1 MSPKIVVVG
10 SCMIDFTCFSPRLPK
25 PGETLIGTKYEIK
38 YGGKGAN
45 QCIAAAKLG
54 ATTGIV
60 ASLGSDI
67 YAQEYLKI
75 FKEENID
82 VSHVQIQPNQHSGI
96 AHITVTESGE
106 NSIVIVLGSNALM
119 SSNFVDSATN
129 MIKNAS
135 ILLCQFEVPLEIT
148 LHALKIHKGHGLS
161 IVNGAPATE
170 NVHPD
175 LWKLCDIF
183 CVNEIEAEFMSG
195 VQLQEPSSIQQAV
208 EKFLDKGCNIVII
221 TLGEQGAVY
230 ASQSDRAIKKVC
242 TTRVQSVDTTG
253 AGDAFLGAFAYFKAY
268 HPALSMDECI
278 RRACVVA
285 TDSVLKFG
293 THASFPNRSSLSP
306 DLFA

>member
-45 QCIAAAKLG
+45 QCVAAAKLG
-54 ATTGIV
+54 AATAIV
-60 ASLGSDI
+60 ASLGSDT

-82 VSHVQIQPNQHSGI
+82 ISHIQIQPNQHSGI
-96 AHITVTESGE
+96 AHVTVTESGE

-183 CVNEIEAEFMSG
+183 CVNEMEAEFMSG
-195 VQLQEPSSIQQAV
+195 VQLQGPSSIQQAV

-230 ASQSDRAIKKVC
+230 ASQSDRVIKKVC
-242 TTRVQSVDTTG
+242 TTRVQPVDTTG
-253 AGDAFLGAFAYFKAY
+253 AGDAFLGALAYFKAY

-293 THASFPNRSSLSP
+293 THASFPNKSSLSP

>member
-45 QCIAAAKLG
+45 QCVAAAKLG
-54 ATTGIV
+54 AATAIV
-60 ASLGSDI
+60 ASLGSDT

-129 MIKNAS
+129 MIKNAP

-242 TTRVQSVDTTG
+242 TTRVQPVDTTG
-253 AGDAFLGAFAYFKAY
+253 AGDAFLGALAYFKAY

>member
-45 QCIAAAKLG
+45 QCVAAAKLG
-54 ATTGIV
+54 AATAIV
-60 ASLGSDI
+60 ASLGSDT

-96 AHITVTESGE
+96 AHITVAENGE

-135 ILLCQFEVPLEIT
+135 ILLCQFEVPQEIT

-161 IVNGAPATE
+161 IVNGAPAKE

-195 VQLQEPSSIQQAV
+195 VQLQGPSSIQQAV

-230 ASQSDRAIKKVC
+230 ASQSDRVIKKVG
-242 TTRVQSVDTTG
+242 TTRVQPVDTTG
-253 AGDAFLGAFAYFKAY
+253 AGDAFLGALAYFKAY

>member
-54 ATTGIV
+54 AATGIV
-60 ASLGSDI
+60 ASLGSDT

-170 NVHPD
+170 NVHSD

-208 EKFLDKGCNIVII
+208 EKFLDKGCNTVII

-230 ASQSDRAIKKVC
+230 ASQSDRTIKKVC
-242 TTRVQSVDTTG
+242 TTRVQPVDTTG